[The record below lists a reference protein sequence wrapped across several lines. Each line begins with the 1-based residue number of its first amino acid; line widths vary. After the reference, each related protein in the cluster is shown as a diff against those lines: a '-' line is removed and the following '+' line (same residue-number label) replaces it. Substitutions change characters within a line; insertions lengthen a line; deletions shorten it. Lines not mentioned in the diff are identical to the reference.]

1 MTVRQLTELL
11 LAVPED
17 RKDLP
22 IVVWGDPRYYDSSY
36 DGVKTEGYVTPTT
49 LDYAPY
55 FDILNNDNPERQ
67 PGYAL

>member
-1 MTVRQLTELL
+1 MTVRELTELL

-22 IVVWGDPRYYDSSY
+22 IVVWGDPLYYDPSY
-36 DGVKTEGYVTPTT
+36 AGVKKKGYVTPDK

-55 FDILNNDNPERQ
+55 FEILNSDNPERQ